1 MFLNIDDFKAQTGL
15 EALTDDQLKTVVD
28 LANNKTKEA
37 IDIEKGKMFGRF
49 DEDIKELTGI
59 EKHEIPYDRV
69 RDNPY
74 PHLPKREPSPKSWQA
89 RGKTPK
95 LKIR

>member
-59 EKHEIPYDRV
+59 EKHEIPYDRGGI
-69 RDNPY
+69 P
-74 PHLPKREPSPKSWQA
+74 LPMF
-89 RGKTPK
+89 T
-95 LKIR
+95 